1 MPYMVQNAQL
11 EIACFT
17 LESAL
22 IAQENGADR
31 VELCADMAV
40 GGTTPNLEM
49 VQQARENLTID
60 LYVMIRP
67 RGGDFV
73 YTDTDFQQMQA
84 DITAL
89 KAFNVN
95 GFVFGILKE
104 DNTINFEQNK
114 ILVDLAKPFPC
125 TFHRAFDEVENAFEA
140 LEDIINCGFKTILT
154 SGQKPNVS
162 EGMHR
167 LAELV
172 SKADNRIVIM
182 PGGGLR
188 STNIKTIQQKT
199 QAVFYHSSAITDG
212 SETANAIE
220 IRTLKSSLQ

>member
-1 MPYMVQNAQL
+1 MSSNAKL
-11 EIACFT
+11 EIACFN
-17 LESAL
+17 LESAQ

-31 VELCADMAV
+31 VELCAGIEV
-40 GGTTPNLEM
+40 GGTTPNFEI
-49 VQQARENLTID
+49 VKQAREKLSID

-73 YTDTDFQQMQA
+73 YTDVEFKQMQA

-89 KAFNVN
+89 KQFNVN

-104 DNTINFEQNK
+104 NKKINLEQNK
-114 ILVDLAKPFPC
+114 VLVELAKPFPC
-125 TFHRAFDEVENAFEA
+125 TFHRAFDEVESAFEA
-140 LEDIINCGFKTILT
+140 LEDIIACGFETVLT

-167 LAELV
+167 LAELI

-188 STNIKTIQQKT
+188 SSNIKMIQQNT
-199 QAVFYHSSAITDG
+199 QAVFYHSSAITEV

-220 IRTLKSSLQ
+220 IRTLKSNLQ